1 MSTTQRQPGPDNET
15 DEEREAREAAE
26 AKLPGG
32 SPPGLTSA
40 ANGDQLPEG
49 SEGAKL
55 EAGALD
61 FLCGDSPPV
70 PFTVDA
76 TLEAKE
82 GPRKVT
88 FHMVQLDG
96 TRFDELEKE
105 HRREDDGPLFGTVD
119 VFALN
124 CAIIAEATSF
134 MQEPDRMVDGKKV
147 EGRKVEVTDPAF
159 IGEAIA
165 PRYAF
170 ERAFKRQPGIANM
183 IAAEVRRMAGLQEDL
198 VGRAKRAGT
207 DQAMTAAVG
216 NS

>member
-1 MSTTQRQPGPDNET
+1 MSDTQRQPGPDNET
-15 DEEREAREAAE
+15 DEEREARLEAE
-26 AKLPGG
+26 RIERERGLPGG
-32 SPPGLTSA
+32 A
-40 ANGDQLPEG
+40 PEG
-49 SEGAKL
+49 LRAAADGEALPADKAAEM

-61 FLCGDSPPV
+61 FLCGDNPPV
-70 PFTVDA
+70 PFTVEA
-76 TLEAKE
+76 TVEAKE

-96 TRFDELEKE
+96 DRLDELEKE
-105 HRREDDGPLFGTVD
+105 HRREDEGPLFGTVN

-124 CAIIAEATSF
+124 CAIVAEATRF
-134 MQEPDRMVDGKKV
+134 MVDPKG
-147 EGRKVEVTDPAF
+147 GKVEVGDPKF
-159 IGEAIA
+159 IGSSIA

-198 VGRAKRAGT
+198 VGKAKRENAERT
-207 DQAMTAAVG
+207 MTTAVG